1 MALRFIGKDPESGDH
16 GSPAL
21 WIDEETRDLL
31 VQGLTAD
38 EQTRAESSQDVA
50 IPRHESVVRVPKRM
64 IPLLKEAIRVAE
76 SD

>member
-16 GSPAL
+16 GCPAV
-21 WIDEETRDLL
+21 WVDDARRIL
-31 VQGLTAD
+31 VQGRRAD
-38 EQTRAESSQDVA
+38 TETVSQTSSNSALSEDETL
-50 IPRHESVVRVPKRM
+50 IILEFRM